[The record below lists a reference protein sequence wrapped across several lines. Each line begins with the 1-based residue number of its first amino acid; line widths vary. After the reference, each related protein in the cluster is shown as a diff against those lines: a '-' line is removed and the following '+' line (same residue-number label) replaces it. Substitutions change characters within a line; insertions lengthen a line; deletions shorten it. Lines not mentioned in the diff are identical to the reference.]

1 MTFKPHFSWDLLSR
15 EEIIARSLRAFKNNL
30 TYIQQRLAAYTD
42 LTQHIPGHTPTTHGD
57 IEKSPLFDITSLKN
71 ILYTEHTT
79 FPETRESL
87 FLHHP
92 THGTLPLVCSKSDLD
107 RRAYDLS
114 LFLHMNGVT
123 PGSRVIQAIGI
134 SPGNPR
140 GISLFQALNSLQT
153 HNLRISGNADN
164 SRDLEICTNFKAS
177 FFIGTPTSI
186 VEYIQKAPQLMD
198 TIQRFFIIYDAWE
211 TELTQE
217 NRKKLQN
224 LPAIEILH
232 FPLCSL
238 FVSQCGIKEGFHT
251 HPELGYVEII
261 DKNNEATPEGSNGEI
276 VITPFG
282 IRGIPLLRFKTGV
295 MGKLVFDPCACG
307 KMSPRLLLSPR
318 VFEYREEKLHEKPH
332 NKPTAAK
339 PSQETFY
346 SRLIGFISQEL
357 AIKNFILVRAQK
369 SQKEEIHLYAEINA
383 REVSRYMQSIYKEF
397 KVSVP
402 ILTSNSA
409 TIKSMKERL
418 TRIDDRI
425 YE

>member
-15 EEIIARSLRAFKNNL
+15 EEITARSLRAFKNNL

-42 LTQHIPGHTPTTHGD
+42 LTQHIPEQTPATHGD
-57 IEKSPLFDITSLKN
+57 IEKNPFFDITSLQN

-87 FLHHP
+87 FLNHP
-92 THGTLPLVCSKSDLD
+92 IHGTLPLVCSKSDLD

-114 LFLHMNGVT
+114 LFLHMNGIT
-123 PGSRVIQAIGI
+123 PGSRVIQSIGI
-134 SPGNPR
+134 FPGNPR

-153 HNLRISGNADN
+153 HNLRISENADN
-164 SRDLEICTNFKAS
+164 SRQMEICTNFKAS

-186 VEYIQKAPQLMD
+186 VEYTRKAPQLMK

-211 TELTQE
+211 TELTRE
-217 NRKKLQN
+217 NRKELLN

-238 FVSQCGIKEGFHT
+238 FISQCGIKEGFHT
-251 HPELGYVEII
+251 HPELGYFEII
-261 DKNNEATPEGSNGEI
+261 DKNNEAVPEGKNGEI

-295 MGKLVFDPCACG
+295 TGKMVFDPCACG
-307 KMSPRLLLSPR
+307 KMSPRLLLSPE
-318 VFEYREEKLHEKPH
+318 VFEYREKSLHENPHKEPTAEKLSGE
-332 NKPTAAK
+332 
-339 PSQETFY
+339 SFY
-346 SRLIGFISQEL
+346 SRLIRFVSQEL
-357 AIKNFILVRAQK
+357 AINNFILVRTQK

-397 KVSVP
+397 KVSIPV
-402 ILTSNSA
+402 LTSNAA

-418 TRIDDRI
+418 IRIDERI